1 MPRAWR
7 TSDRQGLDGRPRSL
21 ESRSQDRG
29 RPKAIMASSF
39 CLATPVF
46 VPQAVEMEVRGRA
59 IAPRDGY
66 PAASMYAPQASFRAP
81 QVGLGRPVGRGV
93 SVHSRTAPS
102 EDAETNPPRIR
113 ALTLQRSHHLRE
125 GIGR

>member
-21 ESRSQDRG
+21 DCRSQDPG
-29 RPKAIMASSF
+29 RPKVVMASSF

-46 VPQAVEMEVRGRA
+46 VPQAANMEACGRA
-59 IAPRDGY
+59 TAPRDGY
-66 PAASMYAPQASFRAP
+66 PAASMYASQVSPRTP
-81 QVGLGRPVGRGV
+81 EVGLGQPVARGV
-93 SVHSRTAPS
+93 NVHPRTAPS
-102 EDAETNPPRIR
+102 EDAETNPPRFR
-113 ALTLQRSHHLRE
+113 ALTLQRSHHLGE